1 METVTASTSE
11 TTIHRPETADI
22 DITATAAR
30 TIREYLGNRT
40 GLPVRIFLKT
50 GGCGTQSLDISPEA
64 AKPSDLVFL
73 RDGLTYV
80 IEPRLLRQYA
90 PITIDSD
97 GFSFR
102 LRGRGISPPTG
113 CGTCA
118 FRCGSRGAS
127 RCTGVCITCE
137 TPCPTGQKIL
147 QRRRERR
154 KEWRAEQ

>member
-1 METVTASTSE
+1 MQTMAASKNDTTVYGREAVGIEVT
-11 TTIHRPETADI
+11 PK
-22 DITATAAR
+22 AAL
-30 TIREYLGNRT
+30 TIREYLGGRNT
-40 GLPVRIFLKT
+40 LPIRIFLKT
-50 GGCGTQSLDISPEA
+50 GGCGTQSLDIVPEA
-64 AKPSDLVFL
+64 QKKSDAVFE
-73 RDGLTYV
+73 RNGFTYV

-102 LRGRGISPPTG
+102 LSGKGISPPTG

-137 TPCPTGQKIL
+137 TPCPTGLKIL
-147 QRRRERR
+147 LRRKQRRAAVEI
-154 KEWRAEQ
+154 

>member
-1 METVTASTSE
+1 METGEMLAIGE
-11 TTIHRPETADI
+11 GR
-22 DITATAAR
+22 AAR
-30 TIREYLGNRT
+30 CGADDIVVTTMAVRTVREYLQGRNDQ
-40 GLPVRIFLKT
+40 PIRIYLKT
-50 GGCGTQSLDISPEA
+50 GGCGTRSLDIVSEPGRDNDA
-64 AKPSDLVFL
+64 SFR
-73 RDGLTYV
+73 RDGITFV

-102 LRGRGISPPTG
+102 LSGRGISPPTG

-137 TPCPTGQKIL
+137 TPCPTGLKIL
-147 QRRRERR
+147 LRR
-154 KEWRAEQ
+154 KKRVMSTEC